1 MVPAPPAVM
10 DNAWSLA
17 TEPASDPAT
26 PPEEVTVLPQAGR
39 LAATPEL
46 TDVEVPTS
54 SPSINDSLNEKAS
67 PEVVMVTPVGV

>member
-1 MVPAPPAVM
+1 VI

-17 TEPASDPAT
+17 TEPARDPAT
-26 PPEEVTVLPQAGR
+26 PPDEVIELPQAGR

-54 SPSINDSLNEKAS
+54 SPSINDSLKENAS
-67 PEVVMVTPVGV
+67 PAVVMVALVGV